1 MTYPLHQ
8 RELTVQLD
16 NGDWQVSAIE
26 GTDILG
32 PIDHGW
38 QRYTLDPDSFTFG
51 EGLLAGSSIPGSRR
65 LFFCAWSPQW
75 QGFYV
80 SSMGGAAYTFHGLG
94 VNYVSLRGRCGTPSV
109 LILNHREGGL
119 EIRLEPVD
127 VDAVWSGGAESGGRH
142 LIGFYALQQ
151 ILFNRYAEEYPSDR
165 ARIFA
170 LGPAARVTREGA
182 IGSNTVRRGELTAVV
197 DWAGRGGLGSRLLH
211 RHNLVGCVFGG
222 SWEDPDLPVS
232 AEIDG
237 YFLKHFGQKAIK
249 ADLAMTE
256 KYRYFPKFDTGGTFG
271 VNMQEVGDRILSF
284 NYRSIYASAEERSE
298 QHRSFVLD
306 HYLKQFNAETIKTKS
321 FKHCGEPCAV
331 SCKKM
336 NGSYKKDFE
345 PYHALGP
352 QVGVFDQRAAELLN
366 DHVDAMGFDAI
377 QTGGTL
383 AWLMELVADGLI
395 PPEDFGFPSASE
407 LSFRFASDPKAFDLV
422 ADSMRNA
429 RYAMAVV
436 DAIIGDERCAPIRDG
451 MRAAAKALDQR
462 YGTAT
467 VDRTVCLAHGDGGYM
482 VPNQYWVPGMGS
494 PMPMM
499 GKYYVY
505 YGPEFLTPEQL
516 GRKNVERMT
525 YELVNDNGGICRF
538 HRKWAELITGEII
551 QAHYDITV
559 DYKAQQFALAQ
570 AIHAREGAKSR
581 PWEGER
587 IADLLVGFL
596 EHWRANGLQDP
607 EFDKWLARFRQDKRA
622 ATVEFWQ
629 AMKRGQDE
637 AFARGPEAI
646 PTLTAPHH
654 APSNPSA

>member
-8 RELTVQLD
+8 RELTVQL
-16 NGDWQVSAIE
+16 NTGEWHVNPIE

-38 QRYTLDPDSFTFG
+38 QCYTRDPDSFTFG

-75 QGFYV
+75 QGFYI

-94 VNYVSLRGRCGTPSV
+94 VNYVSLRGRCDTPSV
-109 LILNHREGGL
+109 LILNHREGGI
-119 EIRLEPVD
+119 EVRLEPVD
-127 VDAVWSGGAESGGRH
+127 VDAIWAGGAEAGDRH
-142 LIGFYALQQ
+142 LIGFFALQQ
-151 ILFNRYAEEYPSDR
+151 ILFDRYAAEYAPNR

-170 LGPAARVTREGA
+170 VGPAARVTREGA
-182 IGSNTVRRGELTAVV
+182 IGSSPVQRGEPTAVV
-197 DWAGRGGLGSRLLH
+197 DWAGRGGLGSRLLQG
-211 RHNLVGCVFGG
+211 HNLVGCVFGG

-249 ADLAMTE
+249 ADIAMTE

-284 NYRSIYASAEERSE
+284 NYRSIYASAGERSD

-306 HYLKQFNAETIKTKS
+306 HYLKQFNAETIDTKS
-321 FKHCGEPCAV
+321 FKHCGEPCSV
-331 SCKKM
+331 VCKKM
-336 NGSYKKDFE
+336 NGIYKKDFE

-383 AWLMELVADGLI
+383 AWLMECIADGLF
-395 PPEDFGFPSASE
+395 PPEDFGFPPASE
-407 LSFRFASDPKAFDLV
+407 LSFGFASDPATFDLV

-436 DAIIGDERCAPIRDG
+436 DAIIADERCAPLRGGI
-451 MRAAAKALDQR
+451 RAAAKMLDQKH
-462 YGTAT
+462 GTAT
-467 VDRTVCLAHGDGGYM
+467 VDRTVYIAHGDEGHM

-505 YGPEFLTPEQL
+505 YGPEFLPPEEL

-551 QAHYDITV
+551 QTHYDITV
-559 DYKAQQFALAQ
+559 DFKAHQFALAH
-570 AIHAREGAKSR
+570 AIHAREGANSR

-587 IADLLVGFL
+587 SADLLMGFL
-596 EHWRANGLQDP
+596 ESWRANGLKDA
-607 EFDKWLARFRQDKRA
+607 ELDRWLTRFEEDKQA
-622 ATVEFWQ
+622 AAVAFWQ
-629 AMKRGQDE
+629 EMKRGQDE
-637 AFARGPEAI
+637 AFAEGPEAV
-646 PTLTAPHH
+646 PTLTTPHH
-654 APSNPSA
+654 AANNPSA